1 MCRVKSTEKRY
12 AKGYVSMSPRDRLEC
27 SPRKVES
34 PESTILKKT
43 VREKGSPQKST
54 VVKE

>member
-34 PESTILKKT
+34 PESTIFKKT